1 MNAEKAFRVERD
13 MTRSSGPAY
22 GWVIVAA
29 GALMTCVSM
38 GSMFS
43 LAVFLQPM
51 SADNGW
57 SRTGISTAM
66 TISFLAMAVASF
78 LWGALSDRFGPR
90 IVVLCGSL
98 MLGLGLVLASD
109 ASSLVEFQL
118 LFGLFIG
125 AAAGAFYAPMMALA
139 SAWFDQN
146 RSLAVALVSA
156 GGGMASLTVAPFA
169 RLLIDAY
176 SWRPAMLIVGITA
189 TVLLVPAALLTRRPP
204 VVLDIAA
211 APPPGVPTPAAAL
224 ASGPRLS
231 VTEALRTP
239 QFAALAL
246 AHFACCVAHSGPLFH
261 MVSFAIG
268 CGIPAMTAVS
278 VYSLAGL
285 SGLGGRL
292 LLGVLA
298 DRLGAKPVLVAG
310 LMVQAIGAGA
320 YVFVRELGELYALS
334 VVFGIAYGGVMP
346 LYAILARD
354 YFGPRILGTVF
365 GAISA
370 LASLGMAFGPWA
382 GGWVFDTQASYA
394 WLYIGSFAV
403 GLAAVAVAL
412 AFKPRPVRLQVAA
425 AD

>member
-1 MNAEKAFRVERD
+1 
-13 MTRSSGPAY
+13 MTRASGSAY

-38 GSMFS
+38 GAMFS

-51 SADNGW
+51 SVDTGW
-57 SRTGISTAM
+57 SRTGISAAM
-66 TISFLAMAVASF
+66 TIDFLAMAVAAF

-90 IVVLCGSL
+90 LVVLCGSVL
-98 MLGLGLVLASD
+98 LGLGLVLASR
-109 ASSLVEFQL
+109 ATSLLEFQL
-118 LFGLFIG
+118 VFGLFIG
-125 AAAGAFYAPMMALA
+125 VAAGAFYAPMMALA
-139 SAWFDQN
+139 SAWFESN

-156 GGGMASLTVAPFA
+156 GAGTAPLTVAPFA
-169 RLLIDAY
+169 RWLIDAY
-176 SWRPAMLIVGITA
+176 AWRPAMLIVGIAA
-189 TVLLVPAALLTRRPP
+189 TVLLLPAALLTRRPP
-204 VVLDIAA
+204 VVLNV
-211 APPPGVPTPAAAL
+211 APPAPGVPTPAAAL
-224 ASGPRLS
+224 AAAPSLS
-231 VTEALRTP
+231 VAEALRTP
-239 QFAALAL
+239 QFAALAA
-246 AHFACCVAHSGPLFH
+246 AHFACCAAHSGPIFH

-268 CGIPAMTAVS
+268 CGIPAMAAVS

-320 YVFVRELGELYALS
+320 YVFARQLDELYALS

-354 YFGPRILGTVF
+354 FFGARIMGTVF

-370 LASLGMAFGPWA
+370 VASLGMAFGPWA

-412 AFKPRPVRLQVAA
+412 AFNPRSVAPRLAA
-425 AD
+425 AE